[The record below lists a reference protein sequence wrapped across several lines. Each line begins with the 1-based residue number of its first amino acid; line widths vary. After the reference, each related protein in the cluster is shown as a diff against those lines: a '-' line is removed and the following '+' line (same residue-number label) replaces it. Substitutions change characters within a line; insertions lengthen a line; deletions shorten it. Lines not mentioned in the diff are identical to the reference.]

1 MVGLEFV
8 VLLSL
13 LLRVG
18 FNLRLQVMEI
28 TCRKL
33 KVLFFQLRSM
43 KCVIWS
49 PDLEQLATRQH
60 MKRFLSFIV
69 DFRIDF
75 DQLARRQHSAVRHT
89 PHLRTPASPESQ
101 QNWGTLSL
109 NAVLH
114 SQILLH
120 APHLFPHLSYS
131 HLVLQLDTLD
141 RQVNLMLR
149 SGFHDSK
156 IRDDALPGKR

>member
-1 MVGLEFV
+1 MVTFA
-8 VLLSL
+8 
-13 LLRVG
+13 
-18 FNLRLQVMEI
+18 RLQVIEM
-28 TCRKL
+28 TRRKL
-33 KVLFFQLRSM
+33 TILFFQLRSI

-60 MKRFLSFIV
+60 MKRFLGFIV
-69 DFRIDF
+69 GFRKDF
-75 DQLARRQHSAVRHT
+75 DQLARRQHSAVRHI
-89 PHLRTPASPESQ
+89 PHLRNPASPESQ
-101 QNWGTLSL
+101 QFWDSLSL

-131 HLVLQLDTLD
+131 HLVLQLNPLD

-149 SGFHDSK
+149 SGFQDPK
-156 IRDDALPGKR
+156 IRVDALPGKR